1 MVLRSKFIRRI
12 GEHPPSLLTSLTLRQ
27 TLRRTRLLIL
37 GLLVLLPAP
46 EGPAWA
52 YAGMSDAAPKGS
64 ETGGTLNRQQARA
77 FVGCDLHLSGTKLVS
92 YRSAASAGR
101 LMAGDYVLIF
111 PEGLLMDIGGNRF
124 SSDGGV
130 VWLSNETTEQQER
143 AYAQTKARVYLEGHI
158 KDQKSRT
165 VQTVD
170 LQRTTVEEGQAVVL
184 DFDVSGKVFVTAEQR
199 QSGLPDESELY
210 KTAAAAMGLAS
221 LKSIESGAG
230 AAPPAQAQQVETEK
244 ITTKPVA
251 PQAPQGEAEAAIEER
266 QPSFRYP
273 INIAAAGE
281 EPLQFESSQEADGTL
296 IATVIGRFY
305 VWQRQDEK
313 GGLLELQAD
322 RAVIFYLGPK
332 TQGDQDN
339 VGPSGAGVE
348 NILGGGTI
356 GAIYM
361 AGDVVMTE
369 GRRTIRAEE
378 LYYDFQQK
386 KALVVEVVMR
396 SFDVARGI
404 PIYVRAAKLR
414 QLAANKFQA
423 EDIVL
428 TSSEFYR
435 PQISLSASRVLI
447 ADTSSIDEQEGK
459 VSDTSYDAQ
468 MHDVRL
474 NLDEGATLFY
484 WPVLR
489 SNMQR
494 PDVPLKGI
502 HLGHDNTWGTSFETR
517 WYLSRLLGLRE
528 PEGTDATFNLDFYG
542 KRGLGTGADIE
553 YENKDSF
560 GQLKGY
566 FIDDHGED
574 RLGRISSRRNLEPE
588 RNERGRFYW
597 LHRQFLPY
605 NWQMTTGVSYISDE
619 HFLESFYR
627 NEFNTGLDQ
636 ETYVHLKRIEDNW
649 GLSLLGKGRLN
660 DFENEL
666 EEMPGAEFHLT
677 GQSLFDDKLTLYS
690 DSEAAMLRQSISNV
704 YPVAIDDDVF
714 SFASHR
720 TELDMPVSAGQ
731 VKMVPFVAGTYGYDD
746 RSGFTR
752 ALVDGSDT
760 GSFGDDNVWFTE
772 AGVRVGTQYS
782 RVYPGVKSRL
792 WDLNRLRHIL
802 KPHLTA
808 VYYDESDPAVEQRS
822 TINTG
827 LSQRLQTKRGPV
839 DNPRL
844 GVAEGEARER
854 TVDWMSLDTD
864 FTWVEDSADEAASV
878 GPDRFLW
885 NRPIVP
891 MRVLSSPEFFND
903 DLISTSPSLRRVEA
917 FGPRRN
923 YFGADAVFR
932 ASDTLAFLADCYY
945 DMQSGVV
952 QQLDVGVSR
961 LCWPDLSYYIGSRY
975 LRRVQ
980 VLDEQGSN
988 AFTFAVTYVLD
999 PRYTLV
1005 FAQQFDF
1012 DYGANVRSD
1021 VTLIRRYHRIFC
1033 GITYSLDSSLD
1044 SSSIVLSIWPQGV
1057 PELAIGPRR
1066 YIGLSGP
1073 GGY

>member
-1 MVLRSKFIRRI
+1 MVLQGK
-12 GEHPPSLLTSLTLRQ
+12 Q
-27 TLRRTRLLIL
+27 LLIL
-37 GLLVLLPAP
+37 GLLISLPAFQGQT
-46 EGPAWA
+46 EADVEKKEPARL
-52 YAGMSDAAPKGS
+52 DGS
-64 ETGGTLNRQQARA
+64 P
-77 FVGCDLHLSGTKLVS
+77 
-92 YRSAASAGR
+92 RS
-101 LMAGDYVLIF
+101 
-111 PEGLLMDIGGNRF
+111 
-124 SSDGGV
+124 
-130 VWLSNETTEQQER
+130 T
-143 AYAQTKARVYLEGHI
+143 
-158 KDQKSRT
+158 
-165 VQTVD
+165 
-170 LQRTTVEEGQAVVL
+170 
-184 DFDVSGKVFVTAEQR
+184 
-199 QSGLPDESELY
+199 
-210 KTAAAAMGLAS
+210 
-221 LKSIESGAG
+221 
-230 AAPPAQAQQVETEK
+230 QVE
-244 ITTKPVA
+244 A
-251 PQAPQGEAEAAIEER
+251 GEAR
-266 QPSFRYP
+266 PVFRYP
-273 INIAAAGE
+273 INIAAAGKE
-281 EPLQFESSQEADGTL
+281 ALQIESSREADGTL

-313 GGLLELQAD
+313 GGLLELLAD
-322 RAVIFYLGPK
+322 RAVIYYLGPEMQGGQEK
-332 TQGDQDN
+332 TGPQGT
-339 VGPSGAGVE
+339 GPQGAGVE
-348 NILGGGTI
+348 DILGGGTI

-386 KALVVEVVMR
+386 KALVVEAQMR

-414 QLAANKFQA
+414 QLAENKFQA

-447 ADTSSIDEQEGK
+447 ADTSSVDEQEGK
-459 VSDTSYDAQ
+459 ASDSSYDAQ
-468 MHDVRL
+468 MRDIRL
-474 NLDEGATLFY
+474 NLGERTAIFY
-484 WPVLR
+484 WPFLR
-489 SNMQR
+489 SNLRR

-502 HLGHDNTWGTSFETR
+502 HIGHDNTWGTSVETR

-528 PEGTDATFNLDFYG
+528 PAGTDATFNLDYYG

-560 GQLKGY
+560 GHLKGY

-574 RLGRISSRRNLEPE
+574 RLGRISSRRDIEPE
-588 RNERGRFYW
+588 RDERGRFYW

-649 GLSLLGKGRLN
+649 GLALLGKGRLN

-690 DSEAAMLRQSISNV
+690 DSEAGRLRQSISNV
-704 YPVAIDDDVF
+704 YPVAIDDDVY

-720 TELDMPVSAGQ
+720 TELDMPVSAGA
-731 VKMVPFVAGTYGYDD
+731 VRVVPFVAGNYGYDD

-760 GSFGDDNVWFTE
+760 GSFGEDNVWFTE

-782 RVYPGVKSRL
+782 KVYPDVKSRL

-808 VYYDESDPAVEQRS
+808 VCYDESDAVVEQRS
-822 TINTG
+822 TVNTG

-839 DNPRL
+839 DN
-844 GVAEGEARER
+844 ER

-891 MRVLSSPEFFND
+891 MRVLSGPEFFND
-903 DLISTSPSLRRVEA
+903 DLISSSPSLRRVEV

-1021 VTLIRRYHRIFC
+1021 VTLIRRYHRIYC
-1033 GITYSLDSSLD
+1033 GFTYSLDSSLD

-1057 PELAIGPRR
+1057 PELAMGPRR
-1066 YIGLSGP
+1066 YIGLSGH

>member
-1 MVLRSKFIRRI
+1 LVLQGK
-12 GEHPPSLLTSLTLRQ
+12 Q
-27 TLRRTRLLIL
+27 LLIL
-37 GLLVLLPAP
+37 GLLISLPAFQGQT
-46 EGPAWA
+46 EADVEKKEPARL
-52 YAGMSDAAPKGS
+52 DGS
-64 ETGGTLNRQQARA
+64 P
-77 FVGCDLHLSGTKLVS
+77 
-92 YRSAASAGR
+92 RS
-101 LMAGDYVLIF
+101 
-111 PEGLLMDIGGNRF
+111 
-124 SSDGGV
+124 
-130 VWLSNETTEQQER
+130 T
-143 AYAQTKARVYLEGHI
+143 
-158 KDQKSRT
+158 
-165 VQTVD
+165 
-170 LQRTTVEEGQAVVL
+170 
-184 DFDVSGKVFVTAEQR
+184 
-199 QSGLPDESELY
+199 
-210 KTAAAAMGLAS
+210 
-221 LKSIESGAG
+221 
-230 AAPPAQAQQVETEK
+230 QVE
-244 ITTKPVA
+244 A
-251 PQAPQGEAEAAIEER
+251 GEAR
-266 QPSFRYP
+266 PVFRYP
-273 INIAAAGE
+273 INIAAAGKE
-281 EPLQFESSQEADGTL
+281 ALQIESSREADGTL

-313 GGLLELQAD
+313 GGLLELLAD
-322 RAVIFYLGPK
+322 RAVIYYLGPEMQGGQEK
-332 TQGDQDN
+332 TGPQGT
-339 VGPSGAGVE
+339 GPQGAGVE
-348 NILGGGTI
+348 DILGGGTI

-386 KALVVEVVMR
+386 KALVVEAQMR

-414 QLAANKFQA
+414 QLAENKFQA

-447 ADTSSIDEQEGK
+447 ADTSSVDEQEGK
-459 VSDTSYDAQ
+459 ASDSSYDAQ
-468 MHDVRL
+468 MRDIRL
-474 NLDEGATLFY
+474 NLGERTAIFY
-484 WPVLR
+484 WPFLR
-489 SNMQR
+489 SNLRR

-502 HLGHDNTWGTSFETR
+502 HIGHDNTWGTSVETR

-528 PEGTDATFNLDFYG
+528 PAGTDATFNLDYYG

-560 GQLKGY
+560 GHLKGY

-574 RLGRISSRRNLEPE
+574 RLGRISSRRDIEPE
-588 RNERGRFYW
+588 RDERGRFYW

-649 GLSLLGKGRLN
+649 GLALLGKGRLN

-690 DSEAAMLRQSISNV
+690 DSEAGRLRQSISNV
-704 YPVAIDDDVF
+704 YPVAIDDDVY

-720 TELDMPVSAGQ
+720 TELDMPVSAGA
-731 VKMVPFVAGTYGYDD
+731 VRVVPFVAGNYGYDD

-760 GSFGDDNVWFTE
+760 GSFGEDNVWFTE

-782 RVYPGVKSRL
+782 KVYPDVKSRL

-808 VYYDESDPAVEQRS
+808 VCYDESDAVVEQRS
-822 TINTG
+822 TVNTG

-839 DNPRL
+839 DN
-844 GVAEGEARER
+844 ER

-891 MRVLSSPEFFND
+891 MRVLSGPEFFND
-903 DLISTSPSLRRVEA
+903 DLISSSPSLRRVEV

-1021 VTLIRRYHRIFC
+1021 VTLIRRYHRIYC
-1033 GITYSLDSSLD
+1033 GFTYSLDSSLD

-1057 PELAIGPRR
+1057 PELAMGPRR
-1066 YIGLSGP
+1066 YIGLSGH

>member
-1 MVLRSKFIRRI
+1 M
-12 GEHPPSLLTSLTLRQ
+12 
-27 TLRRTRLLIL
+27 
-37 GLLVLLPAP
+37 
-46 EGPAWA
+46 
-52 YAGMSDAAPKGS
+52 
-64 ETGGTLNRQQARA
+64 ARA
-77 FVGCDLHLSGTKLVS
+77 FVGRDLHLSGAKLVS
-92 YRSAASAGR
+92 YHNTTPAPQG
-101 LMAGDYVLIF
+101 GEQVLIF

-124 SSDGGV
+124 SGDGGV
-130 VWLSNETTEQQER
+130 VRLSSETTEYQGR
-143 AYAQTKARVYLEGHI
+143 VYAQTKVRAYLAGHTEAE
-158 KDQKSRT
+158 KSRT
-165 VQTVD
+165 AQMVD
-170 LQRTTVEEGQAVVL
+170 LQCTTIEQGQAVVL
-184 DFDVSGKVFVTAEQR
+184 DFGVSGEVFITAQQR
-199 QSGLPDESELY
+199 QSGPPEESELY
-210 KTAAAAMGLAS
+210 KKAAAAIGLAS
-221 LKSIESGAG
+221 LGGEADGLSAQKRMESGASTV
-230 AAPPAQAQQVETEK
+230 PQAQVQRVETEK
-244 ITTKPVA
+244 PVTEPVA
-251 PQAPQGEAEAAIEER
+251 PQAPQGQAEKAEGAQEQPPQGQAEATIEKKEPAR
-266 QPSFRYP
+266 LDGEARPVFRYP

-281 EPLQFESSQEADGTL
+281 EPLQVESSQEADGTL

-322 RAVIFYLGPK
+322 RAVIFYLGPQ
-332 TQGDQDN
+332 TQGEQDK

-348 NILGGGTI
+348 AILGGGTI

-386 KALVVEVVMR
+386 KALVVEAVMR

-414 QLAANKFQA
+414 QLAENKFQA

-447 ADTSSIDEQEGK
+447 ADTSSVDEQEGK
-459 VSDTSYDAQ
+459 VSDSSYDAQ
-468 MHDVRL
+468 MRDVRL
-474 NLDEGATLFY
+474 NLGERTALFY
-484 WPVLR
+484 WPFLR
-489 SNMQR
+489 SNLQR

-502 HLGHDNTWGTSFETR
+502 HIGHDNTWGTSLETR

-528 PEGTDATFNLDFYG
+528 PAGTDATFNLDYYG
-542 KRGLGTGADIE
+542 KRGLGTGAEIE

-560 GQLKGY
+560 GQLTGY

-574 RLGRISSRRNLEPE
+574 RLGRISSRKNLEPE
-588 RNERGRFYW
+588 RDERGRFYW

-619 HFLESFYR
+619 HFIESFYR
-627 NEFNTGLDQ
+627 NEFNAGLDQ
-636 ETYVHLKRIEDNW
+636 ETYIHLKRIEDNW
-649 GLSLLGKGRLN
+649 GLALLGKGRLN

-666 EEMPGAEFHLT
+666 EEIPGAEFHLT

-690 DSEAAMLRQSISNV
+690 DSEAARMRQSISNV
-704 YPVAIDDDVF
+704 YPVPIDDDIY

-720 TELDMPVSAGQ
+720 SELDMPVSAGA
-731 VKMVPFVAGTYGYDD
+731 VRMVPFVAGNYGYDD

-752 ALVDGSDT
+752 SLVDGSDT
-760 GSFGDDNVWFTE
+760 GSFGEDNVWFTE

-782 RVYPGVKSRL
+782 KVYPGVKSRL
-792 WDLNRLRHIL
+792 WDLNRLRHII

-808 VYYDESDPAVEQRS
+808 VCYDESDPVVEQRS

-839 DNPRL
+839 DNQ
-844 GVAEGEARER
+844 R

-891 MRVLSSPEFFND
+891 MRVLSAPEFFND
-903 DLISTSPSLRRVEA
+903 DLISTSPTLRRVEV

-932 ASDTLAFLADCYY
+932 ASDTLAFLGDMYY

-1057 PELAIGPRR
+1057 PELAMGPRR